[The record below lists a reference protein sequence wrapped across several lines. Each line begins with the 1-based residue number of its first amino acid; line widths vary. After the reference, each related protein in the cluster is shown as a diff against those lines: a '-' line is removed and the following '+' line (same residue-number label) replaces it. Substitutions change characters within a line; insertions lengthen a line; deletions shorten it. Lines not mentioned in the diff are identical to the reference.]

1 VSLGL
6 LFKDE
11 VNGFYRSKVMVALL
25 IGMPLIAILMYLLSP
40 DLEGMPLG
48 AFTAVTISSMAGL
61 LASTT
66 LAVSITNER
75 TQGVYDLF
83 LVRPVKRSSLL
94 LAKYLAV
101 VGCVILA
108 ATFALLA
115 ASAYDWWAH
124 GTMDLGGLG
133 EPMLVVLTMA
143 CVSCAVA
150 VLVGTLVRSVLLG
163 VILTIYGGNQLSAV
177 IVLTSLQSVLSTEA
191 SALIGLVVAVGVLAS
206 ALVLFGRRVSS

>member
-1 VSLGL
+1 MSLGL
-6 LFKDE
+6 LLKDE
-11 VNGFYRSKVMVALL
+11 VSGFYRSKVMIALL
-25 IGMPLIAILMYLLSP
+25 IGMPVIAILMYLLSP
-40 DLEGMPLG
+40 DLGGMPLG

-66 LAVSITNER
+66 LSVSIINDR

-83 LVRPVKRSSLL
+83 LVRPVKRSHLL
-94 LAKYLAV
+94 LARYIAV
-101 VGCVILA
+101 VACVILA
-108 ATFALLA
+108 AVLALVA
-115 ASAYDWWAH
+115 ANAYDWSAR
-124 GTMDLGGLG
+124 GVVDAGGLW

-177 IVLTSLQSVLSTEA
+177 IVLTSLESLVSTEA
-191 SALIGLVVAVGVLAS
+191 AALIGLALSAVVLLS
-206 ALVLFGRRVSS
+206 ALVIFGRKASS